1 MQRWGDCLVGRLTET
16 FNFGDTNEM
25 TIPELMDRLSRMYTD
40 LAVAINQK
48 PDLYQR
54 TTNGQ
59 VGDVGLSQGA
69 FNINLNTNRVEMLTN
84 HTSGSTVTWTTL
96 S

>member
-1 MQRWGDCLVGRLTET
+1 MGRLAET
-16 FNFGDTNEM
+16 FNFGDMRNMEVTDL
-25 TIPELMDRLSRMYTD
+25 IDRLSRMYTD

-54 TTNGQ
+54 TTNGL
-59 VGDVGLSQGA
+59 VSDVGLSQGS

-84 HTSGSTVTWTTL
+84 NTSGSTVTWTTL